1 MTLSGPITEES
12 LMDFGLCLLNQPGCW
27 DDAAFAEQH
36 GFNSAGFVD
45 SPVICGDPFVAMALT
60 ANATSTMKLGT
71 LLNIPSMRSATS
83 TASALTSLNQ
93 LAPGRVF
100 FGTGTGYTGRGAMG
114 LPPMAASRVRDYMCE
129 VKELMAGR
137 EVMHKHDGR
146 ETAIRM
152 TDSDQIRNNLENP
165 VPAYMAADGPK
176 ALKTAGAHSDGW
188 IATLQPCRVMA
199 DAPEVFERSLTA
211 VRAAA
216 HEHGRNF
223 DDAYT
228 IWTTAVC
235 ILEPGESAIS
245 PRALQH
251 TGPIAMFAFHSYACN
266 PEIAQFFPP
275 HVCERL
281 DIYERE
287 VLSHLDVP
295 RERFYQAV
303 HAGHLSYL
311 LDGEAAVL
319 TEQIVRDISLTGTAE
334 EIADRLGRMEA
345 AGLKNLSL
353 CIPPGVF
360 RESVLA
366 VEEQLMPLMAPAVA

>member
-1 MTLSGPITEES
+1 
-12 LMDFGLCLLNQPGCW
+12 MDFGLCLLNQPGCW

-36 GFNSAGFVD
+36 GFASAGFVD

-60 ANATSTMKLGT
+60 AKSTSTMKLGT

-93 LAPGRVF
+93 IAPGRVF

-114 LPPMAASRVRDYMCE
+114 LPPMAASKVRDYMCE

-146 ETAIRM
+146 ETAVRM
-152 TDSDQIRNNLENP
+152 TDSDQIRNNLDNP

-176 ALKTAGAHSDGW
+176 ALKTAGAHADGW
-188 IATLQPCRVMA
+188 IATLQPCSVMN
-199 DAPEVFERSLTA
+199 DAPEVFERSLGA

-216 HEHGRNF
+216 GEHGRNF
-223 DDAYT
+223 DGAYT

-287 VLSHLDVP
+287 VLSRLDVS

-319 TEQIVRDISLTGTAE
+319 TEQIVRDISLTGTADE
-334 EIADRLGRMEA
+334 VADRLGRMEA
-345 AGLKNLSL
+345 AGLKNVSL

-360 RESVLA
+360 RESVLS

>member
-1 MTLSGPITEES
+1 
-12 LMDFGLCLLNQPGCW
+12 MDFGMCLLNQPGCW

-45 SPVICGDPFVAMALT
+45 SPVIAGDPFVAMALT
-60 ANATSTMKLGT
+60 TEATSTMKLGT
-71 LLNIPSMRSATS
+71 LLNIPSMRSAAT

-93 LAPGRVF
+93 IAPGRIF
-100 FGTGTGYTGRGAMG
+100 FGTGTGYTGRQSLG
-114 LPPMAASRVRDYMCE
+114 LPPMAASRVCSYIRE
-129 VKELMAGR
+129 IKELMAGQ
-137 EVMHKHDGR
+137 EVVHSHDGR

-152 TDSDQIRNNLENP
+152 ADRDQIRNNLDNP
-165 VPAYMAADGPK
+165 IPTYMAADGPK
-176 ALKTAGAHSDGW
+176 ALNAVGAAADGW
-188 IATLQPCRVMA
+188 IATLQPCSVMS
-199 DAPEVFERSLTA
+199 DAPDVFERSLSA
-211 VRAAA
+211 VRAGAA
-216 HEHGRNF
+216 EHDRNL

-228 IWTTAVC
+228 IWTTAMC

-251 TGPIAMFAFHSYACN
+251 AGPIAMFAFHSYACN
-266 PEIAQFFPP
+266 PQIAQFFPP
-275 HVCERL
+275 HVLDRL
-281 DIYERE
+281 DVYEKE
-287 VLSHLDVP
+287 VLSRLNVP

-319 TEQIVRDISLTGTAE
+319 TEQIVRDISLTGTAD
-334 EIADRLGRMEA
+334 EIAARLRRMET

-353 CIPPGVF
+353 CIPPSVF

-366 VEEQLMPLMAPAVA
+366 VEEQLMPLMRQAVA

>member
-1 MTLSGPITEES
+1 
-12 LMDFGLCLLNQPGCW
+12 MDFGLCLLNQPGCW

-36 GFNSAGFVD
+36 GFRTAGFVD
-45 SPVICGDPFVAMALT
+45 SPVISGDPFVAMALT
-60 ANATSTMKLGT
+60 AKATSTMKLGT
-71 LLNIPSMRSATS
+71 LLNIPSMRSAPS

-93 LAPGRVF
+93 IAAGRVF
-100 FGTGTGYTGRGAMG
+100 FGTGTGYTGRQTLG
-114 LPPMAASRVRDYMCE
+114 LPPMAASRVCSYMHE

-137 EVMHKHDGR
+137 EVVHKHDGR

-152 TDSDQIRNNLENP
+152 ADRDEIRNNLDNP

-176 ALKTAGAHSDGW
+176 ALKAAGATADGW
-188 IATLQPCRVMA
+188 IATLQPCSVMSE
-199 DAPEVFERSLTA
+199 APEVFERSLTT

-216 HEHGRNF
+216 AEHGRNF
-223 DDAYT
+223 DDSYT

-235 ILEPGESAIS
+235 ILESGESAIS

-251 TGPIAMFAFHSYACN
+251 TGPIAMFVFHSYACN

-275 HVCERL
+275 HVRDRL
-281 DIYERE
+281 DIYEKE
-287 VLSHLDVP
+287 VLSCLDVP

-319 TEQIVRDISLTGTAE
+319 TEQIVRDISLTGTAD

-353 CIPPGVF
+353 CIPPGVL

-366 VEEQLMPLMAPAVA
+366 VEEQLMPLMTPAVA